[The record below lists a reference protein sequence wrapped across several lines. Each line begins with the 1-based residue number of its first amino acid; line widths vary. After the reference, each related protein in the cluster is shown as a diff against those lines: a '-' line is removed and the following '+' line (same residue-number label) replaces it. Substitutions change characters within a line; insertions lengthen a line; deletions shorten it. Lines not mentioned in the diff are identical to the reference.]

1 MNHTV
6 SIPQR
11 ALVTGSGK
19 RLGQAMAVALAGR
32 GFKVAL
38 HYNSSSSGVL
48 DTLKAVQAAGGDGA
62 LVQCDLSDEAA
73 VEVLVEQA
81 SEQLGGAI
89 GLLVNNAAVF
99 EEDDIEGHSKDS
111 WDNHMAI
118 NLRAP
123 IRLSQSFAE
132 QLPASDKGL
141 IVNVIDQR
149 VWKLAPTF
157 FSYTLSKSALWT
169 ATRTMAQGLAP
180 NIRVNAIGPGPT
192 LQNDRQAA
200 DDFDAQVKAT
210 LTQEGANPE
219 DIARALLYFV
229 EANAVTG
236 QMLAVDGGQ
245 HLIWRTPDIDG
256 VVE

>member
-1 MNHTV
+1 MNQTA

-11 ALVTGSGK
+11 ALVTGAGK

-38 HYNSSSSGVL
+38 HYNSSNSGVQ
-48 DTLKAVQAAGGDGA
+48 DTLTAVQAAGGDGA

-73 VEVLVEQA
+73 VETLVGRA

-99 EEDDIEGHSKDS
+99 EEDDIKGHSKDS

-132 QLPASDKGL
+132 QLPATDKGL

-180 NIRVNAIGPGPT
+180 TIRVNAIGPGPT

-210 LTQEGANPE
+210 LTQEGANPQ
-219 DIARALLYFV
+219 DIAQALLYFV